1 MSVEIIE
8 NKVSKPLLTLKQNK
22 AAETEVISK
31 KSLENKEHQ
40 NQDTAS
46 VAQVEVQALDFNAIY
61 SELHAKFPEIINL
74 DKPVLLAVGIRK
86 EMSQE
91 TGVSSMVLKRWIA
104 WYCRKSKYYKLH
116 DQGAI
121 RYNLKGEEAGI
132 VTEKHCEK
140 MAKHLEKMKKPRT
153 KPKDDD
159 AEKLLTG
166 DI

>member
-46 VAQVEVQALDFNAIY
+46 VAQVEAQALDFNAIY
-61 SELHAKFPEIINL
+61 DELHAKFPEIINL
-74 DKPVLLAVGIRK
+74 NKPVLLAVGIRK

-91 TGVSSMVLKRWIA
+91 TGVSSVEIN
-104 WYCRKSKYYKLH
+104 
-116 DQGAI
+116 QGSA
-121 RYNLKGEEAGI
+121 
-132 VTEKHCEK
+132 
-140 MAKHLEKMKKPRT
+140 
-153 KPKDDD
+153 
-159 AEKLLTG
+159 
-166 DI
+166 

>member
-1 MSVEIIE
+1 MSVEIIK

-22 AAETEVISK
+22 AAETEAISK

-40 NQDTAS
+40 NQDTTS
-46 VAQVEVQALDFNAIY
+46 VAQVEAQALDFNAIY
-61 SELHAKFPEIINL
+61 DELHAKFPEIINL

-91 TGVSSMVLKRWIA
+91 TGVSNMVLKRWIA
-104 WYCRKSKYYKLH
+104 WYFRKSKYYKLH

-140 MAKHLEKMKKPRT
+140 MAKHLEKMKKPKT
-153 KPKDDD
+153 KPNDDD
-159 AEKLLTG
+159 AEKPLTT